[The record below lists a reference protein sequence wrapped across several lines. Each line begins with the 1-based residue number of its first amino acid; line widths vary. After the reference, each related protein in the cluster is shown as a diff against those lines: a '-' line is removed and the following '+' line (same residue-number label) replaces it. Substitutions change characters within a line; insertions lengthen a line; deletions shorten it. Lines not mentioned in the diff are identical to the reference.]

1 MAQQKLDRKD
11 FQIAVKTG
19 TDANVSKFQ
28 KEAVLGEQYYATDTN
43 KLYIATS
50 TAGVSD
56 ATVSSISATASGGG
70 GAFTG
75 VTLSNL
81 SGSGYYFDDYMGTIA
96 GGGNGSWGSSQYFS
110 GSAST
115 LAGKYKKY
123 TAAANATMRS
133 DINTA
138 LGISGSWM
146 SSSYGSG
153 SLYAVANNYVASST
167 TGPLYVFAGP
177 SGASPTAITDGGTGL
192 KYIPIIYGIDFS
204 GGSGYGPAW
213 GMTFVYNEGGNAE
226 ESYDVSG
233 SYNSSNSPA
242 CYFWGSS
249 SSTTQSSFSAD
260 GSDGNYYPPSS
271 AGGMFYGDQ
280 A

>member
-204 GGSGYGPAW
+204 GGAGYGPAW

-233 SYNSSNSPA
+233 AYNSSYSPA

-271 AGGMFYGDQ
+271 SGGMFYGDQ